1 MGFWF
6 SPIFDLSEK
15 GKKAWQDIPEK
26 QFWVKISL
34 LLGVVGLLL
43 LVTFFL
49 GASISA
55 LSFGLIGALK
65 FQ

>member
-49 GASISA
+49 GASTNN
-55 LSFGLIGALK
+55 
-65 FQ
+65 